1 MKEQRNTWT
10 DVNGEKLSM
19 WTGEKLPMSDDS
31 KAYWGYKREYSFGL
45 MNVGTPCNT
54 KCFYCSQYWNPP
66 DLLVT
71 YGSWLS
77 MDQIKH
83 FLSFVPSDK
92 VIHAIGYGH
101 HVNNGEFFAHPKSLE
116 ILEYLRDNNYTV
128 RGFDTNGH
136 AISENHVKVLSELK
150 NEGWGEDRFQSNV
163 YGGTVWWGIYLHL
176 TNWKRTEPAFKLFNE
191 YDIPFQVTI
200 VPSRKEIKMGKME
213 TWISNLQKYKPVDIE
228 ISMPAYTKYTP
239 DNIAHLM
246 DLSFDEMW
254 PIINGWRE
262 KYPDINIT
270 SESTINIEYI
280 KNALTWLETTYAGT
294 TANPLFL
301 TSEAVEGVFETEVK
315 KLQRIRHTY
324 KRFDEYRVVT
334 TKNNTFGG
342 NIKVGGLLLVE
353 DYDIAIEE
361 TLSGGYKPDLI
372 VMPKTSYCFDDLDL
386 RGISAYSLE
395 KKYGI
400 EVIWC

>member
-1 MKEQRNTWT
+1 MINPTQIRNKWV
-10 DVNGEKLSM
+10 DFEGAPLSM
-19 WTGEKLPMSDDS
+19 YQENTEMTERV
-31 KAYWGYKREYSFGL
+31 YWGYKREYSFGL

-116 ILEYLRDNNYTV
+116 IMEYLRDNDYIVKN
-128 RGFDTNGH
+128 FDTNGH
-136 AISENHVKVLSELK
+136 NITENHVKVLTELK
-150 NEGWGEDRFQSNV
+150 NSGWKEDRKTSYLF
-163 YGGTVWWGIYLHL
+163 GGTIFWGIYLHL
-176 TNWKRTEPAFKLFNE
+176 TNWKRTEPTLKLLNE
-191 YDIPFQVTI
+191 YDIPFQCTI
-200 VPSRKEIKMGKME
+200 VPSRKEIEIGRME
-213 TWISNLQKYKPVDIE
+213 TWISNLQKYKPEDIE

-239 DNIAHLM
+239 DNIAYLM

-254 PIINGWRE
+254 PIIDGWRE
-262 KYPDINIT
+262 KYPDVKIT
-270 SESTINIEYI
+270 SESTINIEHI
-280 KNALTWLETTYAGT
+280 HNALTWLEKTYAGT
-294 TANPLFL
+294 KAKPLFL

-315 KLQRIRHTY
+315 KLQRVRHTY

-334 TKNNTFGG
+334 TKNHTFGG

-361 TLSGGYKPDLI
+361 TLSTGYKPDLI

>member
-1 MKEQRNTWT
+1 MINPTQIRNKWV
-10 DVNGEKLSM
+10 DFEGAPLSM
-19 WTGEKLPMSDDS
+19 YQENTEMTERV
-31 KAYWGYKREYSFGL
+31 YWGYKREYSFGL

-116 ILEYLRDNNYTV
+116 IMEYLRDNDYIVKN
-128 RGFDTNGH
+128 FDTNGH
-136 AISENHVKVLSELK
+136 DITEDHVKVLAELK
-150 NEGWGEDRFQSNV
+150 NSAWGEDRHTSYLF
-163 YGGTVWWGIYLHL
+163 GGTIFWGIYLHL
-176 TNWKRTEPAFKLFNE
+176 TNWKRTEPTLKLLNE
-191 YDIPFQVTI
+191 YDIPFQCTI
-200 VPSRKEIKMGKME
+200 VPSRKEIEIGRME
-213 TWISNLQKYKPVDIE
+213 TWISNLQKYKPEDIE

-239 DNIAHLM
+239 DNIAYLM

-254 PIINGWRE
+254 PIIDGWRE
-262 KYPDINIT
+262 KYPDVKIT
-270 SESTINIEYI
+270 SESTINIEHI
-280 KNALTWLETTYAGT
+280 HNALTWLEKTYAGT
-294 TANPLFL
+294 KAKPLFL

-315 KLQRIRHTY
+315 KLQRVRHTY

-334 TKNNTFGG
+334 TKNHTFGG

-361 TLSGGYKPDLI
+361 TLSTGYKPDLI

>member
-10 DVNGEKLSM
+10 EVDGVKLSMYTGEKLSD
-19 WTGEKLPMSDDS
+19 SDR
-31 KAYWGYKREYSFGL
+31 AYWGYKREYGFGL

-71 YGSWLS
+71 YGSWLT

-83 FLSFVPSDK
+83 FLKFVPDK
-92 VIHAIGYGH
+92 LIHAIGYGH

-116 ILEYLRDNNYTV
+116 ILEYLRDNNYKV
-128 RGFDTNGH
+128 KGFDTNGH
-136 AISENHVKVLSELK
+136 DISENHIKILK
-150 NEGWGEDRFQSNV
+150 GFQVADWDSFRQTNAMF
-163 YGGTVWWGIYLHL
+163 GGTVWSGIYLHL
-176 TNWKRTEPAFKLFNE
+176 TNWERTEPTFKLFNE
-191 YDIPFQVTI
+191 YDIPYQVTI
-200 VPSRKEIKMGKME
+200 VPSRKEIKMGRME

-239 DNIAHLM
+239 DNIAYLM

-254 PIINGWRE
+254 PIIDGWRE

-270 SESTINIEYI
+270 SESTVSIEHI
-280 KNALTWLETTYAGT
+280 KNSLDWLESTYAGT
-294 TANPLFL
+294 KAKPLFL
-301 TSEAVEGVFETEVK
+301 TSEAVEGVFETELR
-315 KLQRIRHTY
+315 KL
-324 KRFDEYRVVT
+324 KLEGFDDCRAVT

-361 TLSGGYKPDLI
+361 TLTGGYKPDLI

-386 RGISAYSLE
+386 RGISAHSLE